1 MYNSELS
8 HTFDIKTYYGGFKN
22 NRISANKG
30 INNKLTKTD
39 TNGIQYR
46 FLGYSLNPNATVP
59 DSNFDVY
66 NIKEQRIT
74 P

>member
-1 MYNSELS
+1 MFLNYTMYNSELS

-39 TNGIQYR
+39 TMEYST
-46 FLGYSLNPNATVP
+46 FLGTV
-59 DSNFDVY
+59 
-66 NIKEQRIT
+66 
-74 P
+74 